1 MDDYIFLILFSSLFS
16 LTSTPPV
23 NLMFLLQRCKIFHHH
38 KLFLSLFAKDLT
50 SRRGRYLTPVKL
62 SEPAGQVA
70 SVQQC
75 GHFTLWLTLLAA
87 EMHLHLLFFIG
98 TSKTMRFTCYD
109 TCWSSVRVC
118 YYMFAQHWE
127 DFIPFFL
134 YFSKWNSN
142 MMGTKQPKHKC
153 E

>member
-1 MDDYIFLILFSSLFS
+1 MWMIIYFSFLFPAWSHWRQL
-16 LTSTPPV
+16 PP
-23 NLMFLLQRCKIFHHH
+23 LIWCFLHFQCCKIFHHH

-50 SRRGRYLTPVKL
+50 SSRGRYLTPVKL

-87 EMHLHLLFFIG
+87 EMHFHLLFFIG
-98 TSKTMRFTCYD
+98 TSKMMRFTCYD

-142 MMGTKQPKHKC
+142 MMGTK
-153 E
+153 